1 MGSRRRNLI
10 ILVLVLGLVAASAI
24 AITSKKT
31 VLGLDLRGGTELVCE
46 GRPTPEVPEVT
57 GEDVDRAIEIIRDRV
72 DAFGVSE
79 PEITRI
85 GEDQIEVGLPDVQDA
100 DRAQEQIGTTAQL
113 YFYDWEGNVIPPDP
127 DLQNPE
133 DRGYNRL
140 FDAVEAASEE

>member
-31 VLGLDLRGGTELVCE
+31 VLGLDLRGGTELVYE

-57 GEDVDRAIEIIRDRV
+57 GEDVDRAIEISRDRV
-72 DAFGVSE
+72 DAFGVAE

-100 DRAQEQIGTTAQL
+100 DRAIAQIGSTAQL
-113 YFYDWEGNVIPPDP
+113 FFYDFEPNVVPR
-127 DLQNPE
+127 NPE
-133 DRGYNRL
+133 LQDIEQQDY
-140 FDAVEAASEE
+140 